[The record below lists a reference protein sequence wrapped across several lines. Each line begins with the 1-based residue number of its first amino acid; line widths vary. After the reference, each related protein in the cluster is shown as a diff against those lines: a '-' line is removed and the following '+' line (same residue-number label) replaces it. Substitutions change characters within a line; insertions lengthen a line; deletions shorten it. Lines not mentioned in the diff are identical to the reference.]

1 MNEEHVG
8 NTSDQAASDRRN
20 ASAESETRGTPG
32 WRDKRKKTS
41 RARVERVKEAVRQA
55 REVLSRHH

>member
-8 NTSDQAASDRRN
+8 NTSDQIRRERD
-20 ASAESETRGTPG
+20 AWHPG
-32 WRDKRKKTS
+32 WRNKIKKTS

-55 REVLSRHH
+55 HEVLSRHH